1 MNSLYQ
7 AVLNKIRRI
16 PKVLPPIRSIIA
28 PKPLATAIP
37 FAMGRI
43 YQCIYRNYKHD
54 PRPVIFVLASN
65 AFYTHGLNLH
75 YLGGMTGTLFQ
86 IIMDLRRS
94 NRPLTGMIIY
104 KYIKMRAPAI
114 PKIAYRVY
122 FTKYLA
128 GKLVSDGVSQIPMPG
143 KNKFVVEPMV
153 RALNQMMRPKIINP
167 YRMTQNEIDN
177 LKTNMDRAVISADQT
192 IIGRKR

>member
-1 MNSLYQ
+1 
-7 AVLNKIRRI
+7 
-16 PKVLPPIRSIIA
+16 
-28 PKPLATAIP
+28 
-37 FAMGRI
+37 
-43 YQCIYRNYKHD
+43 
-54 PRPVIFVLASN
+54 
-65 AFYTHGLNLH
+65 
-75 YLGGMTGTLFQ
+75 
-86 IIMDLRRS
+86 
-94 NRPLTGMIIY
+94 MIIY

>member
-143 KNKFVVEPMV
+143 KNK
-153 RALNQMMRPKIINP
+153 
-167 YRMTQNEIDN
+167 
-177 LKTNMDRAVISADQT
+177 
-192 IIGRKR
+192 

>member
-1 MNSLYQ
+1 V
-7 AVLNKIRRI
+7 A
-16 PKVLPPIRSIIA
+16 
-28 PKPLATAIP
+28 AIP

-54 PRPVIFVLASN
+54 PRPVIFILSSN
-65 AFYTHGLNLH
+65 AFYTHGINLH
-75 YLGGMTGTLFQ
+75 YLGGMTGMLFK

-104 KYIKMRAPAI
+104 KYIKMKAPAI
-114 PKIAYRVY
+114 PKLGYRVY

-143 KNKFVVEPMV
+143 KNMFVIEPMV
-153 RALNQMMRPKIINP
+153 RALNQMIRPRVINP

-177 LKTNMDRAVISADQT
+177 LKTNVDRAVISADQT
-192 IIGRKR
+192 IIGRKGIG

>member
-16 PKVLPPIRSIIA
+16 PSILPPIRSLIQPRLTA
-28 PKPLATAIP
+28 ATIP
-37 FAMGRI
+37 FAMGRV
-43 YQCIYRNYKHD
+43 YQCIYKNYKTD
-54 PRPVIFVLASN
+54 PRPVIFILSSN
-65 AFYTHGLNLH
+65 AFYTHGIALH
-75 YLGGMTGTLFQ
+75 HLGGMTGMLFK

-94 NRPLTGMIIY
+94 NRPMTGMIIY
-104 KYIKMRAPAI
+104 KYIKMKAPAI
-114 PKIAYRVY
+114 PKLAYRVY
-122 FTKYLA
+122 FTKYLV

-143 KNKFVVEPMV
+143 KNIFVSEPMV
-153 RALNQMMRPKIINP
+153 RALNQMIRPKIINP

-177 LKTNMDRAVISADQT
+177 LKTNMDKAVISADQT